1 MSLKSLPVPFPF
13 SFCPSSLT
21 SDNYPLGLLLKNADS
36 RVVRYGI
43 MNTFSFPLGIKDDL
57 NSSQKRV
64 AELKDIPWITGKTSR
79 QSHYAKHLELIRS
92 VEHVEQLAGFKT
104 RLIDY
109 VSKSPNLKNIVICG
123 YIAQSMYLYSF
134 NQEIPAYNVPI
145 SLKTTSKRNMKLLF
159 VNHPSEK
166 NKVWDFDRMKLDN

>member
-1 MSLKSLPVPFPF
+1 VKCATDSADS
-13 SFCPSSLT
+13 
-21 SDNYPLGLLLKNADS
+21 YPLGLLLKNADS

-43 MNTFSFPLGIKDDL
+43 MNTFRFPLGIKDDL
-57 NSSQKRV
+57 NLSQKRV
-64 AELKDIPWITGKTSR
+64 AELKDIPWIAGKTSR
-79 QSHYAKHLELIRS
+79 QSHYAKYLELIRS
-92 VEHVEQLAGFKT
+92 VERMEQLAGFKT

-134 NQEIPAYNVPI
+134 NQEIPAYNVLI
-145 SLKTTSKRNMKLLF
+145 SLNTTSKRNLKLLF